1 MNVLLKHR
9 NVQCLGAGDLIRSSS
24 KTQPSQALANFL
36 LKCTHAAAFLTV
48 GANW

>member
-9 NVQCLGAGDLIRSSS
+9 NVQCLGAGDMNRSSS
-24 KTQPSQALANFL
+24 KPQPSQALANFL
-36 LKCTHAAAFLTV
+36 LKCTHTAAFLSF